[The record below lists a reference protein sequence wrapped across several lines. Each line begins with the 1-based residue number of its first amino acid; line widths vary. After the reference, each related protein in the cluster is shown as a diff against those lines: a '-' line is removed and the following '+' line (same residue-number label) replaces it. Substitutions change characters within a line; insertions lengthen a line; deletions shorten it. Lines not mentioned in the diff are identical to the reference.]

1 MTEKKLAAVTGGNRG
16 IGFQICRDLAREGF
30 KVILTSRDLKKGQ
43 DAAEKLKDEGLDVK
57 FYQLDIISIDGIEN
71 FYQTILNDFGKL
83 DVLINNAAILPEPI
97 SSGLSAELQEIKKTM
112 ETNVYGT
119 IVLCQKFIPLMIKN
133 NYGRIVNLSSGLGQ
147 LKEMGGGYFAYRV
160 SKTAL
165 HAVTKIFASE
175 TSHYDIQINCVDPG
189 WVKTDMGGSGAT
201 STPEEGAVTPV
212 WLSSRPKGEP
222 SGMFYKDRK
231 IIDW

>member
-1 MTEKKLAAVTGGNRG
+1 MTDKKLAAVTGGNRG
-16 IGFQICRDLAREGF
+16 IGFQICRDLAKEGF
-30 KVILTSRDLKKGQ
+30 KVILTARDLEKGL

-57 FYQLDIISIDGIEN
+57 FYQLDISNIDSIEN
-71 FYQTILNDFGKL
+71 FYQTVVNDFGKL
-83 DVLINNAAILPEPI
+83 DVFINNAAILPEPI
-97 SSGLSAELQEIKKTM
+97 SSGLSAGHQEIKETI
-112 ETNVYGT
+112 ETNVYGP
-119 IVLCQKFIPLMIKN
+119 IALCQKFIPLMIKK

-175 TSHYDIQINCVDPG
+175 TSGYDIQINCVDPG

-201 STPEEGAVTPV
+201 STPEEGAATPV

>member
-16 IGFQICRDLAREGF
+16 IGFQICRDLAKEGF
-30 KVILTSRDLKKGQ
+30 EVILTARAEKKGLH
-43 DAAEKLKDEGLDVK
+43 AAEKLKDEDLDVK
-57 FYQLDIISIDGIEN
+57 FYQLDITDSDSIEN
-71 FYQTILNDFGKL
+71 FYQAIVKDYGKL

-97 SSGLSAELQEIKKTM
+97 SSGLSAGLQEIKETI
-112 ETNVYGT
+112 ETNVYGA
-119 IVLCQKFIPLMIKN
+119 IVLCQKIIPLMIKN
-133 NYGRIVNLSSGLGQ
+133 NYGRIVNMSSGLGQ
-147 LKEMGGGYFAYRV
+147 LKEMGGGYFAYRI

-175 TSHYDIQINCVDPG
+175 TSGYDIQINCVDPG

-201 STPEEGAVTPV
+201 STPEEGADTAV

-222 SGMFYKDRK
+222 SGKFYKNRK

>member
-1 MTEKKLAAVTGGNRG
+1 MTQKKLAAVTGGNRG
-16 IGFQICRDLAREGF
+16 IGLQICRDLAKEGF
-30 KVILTSRDLKKGQ
+30 EVILTARAVKKGL
-43 DAAEKLKDEGLDVK
+43 DAAGKLKDEGLDVK
-57 FYQLDIISIDGIEN
+57 FHQLDIIDSDSIEE
-71 FYQTILNDFGKL
+71 FYQTLTDDFGKL

-97 SSGLSAELQEIKKTM
+97 SSGLSAELQEIKDTI
-112 ETNVYGT
+112 ETNLYGA
-119 IVLCQKFIPLMIKN
+119 IVLCQKIIPLMIKN
-133 NYGRIVNLSSGLGQ
+133 NYGRIVNLSSGVAQ

-165 HAVTKIFASE
+165 NAVTKIFAAE
-175 TSHYDIQINCVDPG
+175 TSGYDIQINCVDPG

-201 STPEEGAVTPV
+201 STPEEGADTPV

-222 SGMFYKDRK
+222 SGKFYKDRK